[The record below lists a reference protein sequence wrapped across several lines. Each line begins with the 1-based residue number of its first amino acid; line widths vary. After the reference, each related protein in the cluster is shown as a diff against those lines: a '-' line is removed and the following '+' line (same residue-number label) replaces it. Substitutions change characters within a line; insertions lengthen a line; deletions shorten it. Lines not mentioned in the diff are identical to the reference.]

1 MKIWDVPYGPYFMVA
16 VMFFNWYTIC
26 SVLKFVLHYA
36 LDMKFIPNPNWRQIE
51 VFHLGP
57 VSASYEAS
65 LAPET
70 KMIYNNFGIILKE
83 PSVLLYLSSH
93 TSHNKYISNYCTTC
107 KVTAA
112 HLRITNSSTYSLYKP
127 ISSWSDFHYGEEWS
141 FICEE

>member
-1 MKIWDVPYGPYFMVA
+1 MGCGIWAILYGGCYI
-16 VMFFNWYTIC
+16 FNWYTIC
-26 SVLKFVLHYA
+26 SVLKFVLHFV
-36 LDMKFIPNPNWRQIE
+36 LDMKFIPYPNWRQIE
-51 VFHLGP
+51 VFHFGP
-57 VSASYEAS
+57 ASASCEVS

-70 KMIYNNFGIILKE
+70 KMIYNNVGIILKE

-107 KVTAA
+107 KVTAP
-112 HLRITNSSTYSLYKP
+112 HLQITNSSTYSLCKP